1 MAVFCCAWQVNIPE
15 FSVALCGNKFETSLF
30 KSIKEDVAI
39 AGSEVALAIR
49 RQMNGICIDQTT
61 TLI

>member
-1 MAVFCCAWQVNIPE
+1 M
-15 FSVALCGNKFETSLF
+15 ALCGNKFETSLF